1 LRESDTIT
9 VGSDRDGNGTGL
21 GLRIARA
28 RQEAGLSEKELANR
42 LGLSLWR
49 IQRIQSGDD
58 DPRDH
63 LAEIA
68 EMTGK
73 PTRWFLAVGEQGHS
87 SASGD
92 GTSIK
97 GRAARAGKRLRTATR
112 DLTIRF
118 GHLARARDRSGVSES
133 EEATHTDG
141 DMRPQVAARIV
152 RARQETQMS
161 QKELGKL
168 LDLPIWRIERIEHG
182 HEDPAGYLQAI
193 ATKTGRDA
201 EWFVEPLNGA
211 APTPR
216 LEHSDTQTTSEESP
230 SRQERLARPTRR
242 NVVMASLVLLVTIRF
257 FTEVVHLL
265 PRPVKLVDIPVLILL
280 LGVAAAVP
288 RAQARDQNAFRYLAP
303 GGIFLLIA
311 LVSFM
316 ANLNRVATGPTILFL
331 YGFLAPLGV
340 YVAVY
345 QLWPTGN
352 TLTMSRLLVG
362 LAVTQL
368 VVVGVIDLPLF
379 LASHNPDKISGT
391 FGENA
396 YQLVIFLLAAAAL
409 VAGVYTFE
417 KKRPAARLAP
427 FFFAAMVMTIIL
439 AQYRAILLTMV
450 TTALLIA
457 VLLGF
462 IKLRGA
468 VASVLI
474 AVTFAFSLSYVSAL
488 YPELKYASTVATLT
502 SDPGL
507 YLSKRLGIVGSVVK
521 LYNDNPR
528 YIVTGTGP
536 GTFSSRAWYLFQP
549 SARSQKGLGVK
560 TASTK
565 NGYQTDVS
573 NKYVQPRL
581 QTATAE
587 SVGGSYAVTSPFS
600 SYTSLLAEVGLIGFV
615 VMVSIYGGAFLH
627 ATRMTIRALKRPSP
641 QDPLPGLLLCCTAGF
656 FVLLQMAILEN
667 WWEVTRLTFI
677 FWAVL
682 AVATKEF
689 SARYGSEALKSNS
702 ASSGAPAALPAG
714 TGAPNRS

>member
-1 LRESDTIT
+1 MGR
-9 VGSDRDGNGTGL
+9 
-21 GLRIARA
+21 RIARA
-28 RQEAGLSEKELANR
+28 RQEAGLTEKELANR
-42 LGLSLWR
+42 LGVSLWR
-49 IQRIQSGDD
+49 IQRIQTGDD
-58 DPRDH
+58 DPRGH

-68 EMTGK
+68 EIMGK
-73 PTRWFLAVGEQGHS
+73 PTHWFLALEGQDHL
-87 SASGD
+87 SAADD
-92 GTSIK
+92 GTSDR
-97 GRAARAGKRLRTATR
+97 GRAARAGERFRTAAN
-112 DLTIRF
+112 DLTSRL
-118 GHLARARDRSGVSES
+118 GRLARVRERSNISQS
-133 EEATHTDG
+133 EETIYADADLQAKVG
-141 DMRPQVAARIV
+141 ARIAS
-152 RARQETQMS
+152 ARQETHMS
-161 QKELGKL
+161 QKQLGQL
-168 LDLPIWRIERIEHG
+168 LDLPIWRIERIERG
-182 HEDPAGYLQAI
+182 EDDPAGWLPAI
-193 ATKTGRDA
+193 AAKTGRDVQ
-201 EWFVEPLNGA
+201 WFVEPLNGA
-211 APTPR
+211 ALIPR
-216 LEHSDTQTTSEESP
+216 PEHSDTQTTSEESP

-242 NVVMASLVLLVTIRF
+242 NVVVASLALLVTIRF
-257 FTEVVHLL
+257 FTEVLHVF

-288 RAQARDQNAFRYLAP
+288 RARKQDENAFRYLAP
-303 GGIFLLIA
+303 GGIFLLVA
-311 LVSFM
+311 LVSIM

-331 YGFLAPLGV
+331 YGFLAPILV

-362 LAVTQL
+362 LAVTQVI
-368 VVVGVIDLPLF
+368 VVAVVDLPLF
-379 LASHNPDKISGT
+379 LATHNPDRISGT

-427 FFFAAMVMTIIL
+427 FFFAAIVITIVL

-507 YLSKRLGIVGSVVK
+507 YLSKRLGVVGNVTK

-560 TASTK
+560 TASR

-573 NKYVQPRL
+573 TKYVQPRL

-600 SYTSLLAEVGLIGFV
+600 SYTSLLAEVGILGFIA
-615 VMVSIYGGAFLH
+615 MVSIYGGAFLH
-627 ATRMTIRALKRPSP
+627 AMRMTIRALKRPSP

-667 WWEVTRLTFI
+667 WWEVTRLPFI
-677 FWAVL
+677 FWAIL

-689 SARYGSEALKSNS
+689 SVRYRSEAPESVAGPNQ
-702 ASSGAPAALPAG
+702 AP
-714 TGAPNRS
+714 TAP